1 MNTNPDGLTHEQ
13 IRRQTRAEHQ
23 MDSTNTS
30 RYNGLPLG
38 PNAPKDPQARKQL
51 VDALLLRTKAGGIK
65 CDVCGGQR
73 EGKTTLLRCSRCGKA
88 FYCTKACQARAWSD
102 GHKQAC
108 RQPGKFK
115 EGDMVRLDGL
125 SGVYAEV
132 NEAVV
137 QVVSC
142 SDRGFRVG
150 IVGHDGTTI
159 PVQVANMEHIR
170 PEK

>member
-1 MNTNPDGLTHEQ
+1 
-13 IRRQTRAEHQ
+13 
-23 MDSTNTS
+23 
-30 RYNGLPLG
+30 
-38 PNAPKDPQARKQL
+38 
-51 VDALLLRTKAGGIK
+51 
-65 CDVCGGQR
+65 
-73 EGKTTLLRCSRCGKA
+73 
-88 FYCTKACQARAWSD
+88 
-102 GHKQAC
+102 
-108 RQPGKFK
+108 
-115 EGDMVRLDGL
+115 MVRLDGL